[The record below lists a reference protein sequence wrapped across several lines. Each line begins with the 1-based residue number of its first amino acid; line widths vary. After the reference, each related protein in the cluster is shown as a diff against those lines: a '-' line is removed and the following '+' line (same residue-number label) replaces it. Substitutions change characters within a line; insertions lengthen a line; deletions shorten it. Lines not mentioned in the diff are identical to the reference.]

1 MTVEGGERRDAEA
14 PRPWIDRAAQTVA
27 ILGGLF
33 ILATAAMVT
42 TSVLLRWVFKSGV
55 KGDFEMVQI
64 ATAVAVFSFLPLCQ
78 LRRGNVFVD
87 TFTLRT
93 PRGFNRALDR
103 LWDVVYA
110 GFALLIGWR
119 LILGGADAIGSR
131 TSSMV
136 LAIPVGWAIL
146 AVGAMSLFLGF
157 VALVTAVRLGRGGP

>member
-1 MTVEGGERRDAEA
+1 MTHEGAAADAVVSA
-14 PRPWIDRAAQTVA
+14 PWIDRVARGLA

-33 ILATAAMVT
+33 MLAAAVMVT
-42 TSVLLRWVFKSGV
+42 TSVTLRWLFKSGV

-64 ATAVAVFSFLPLCQ
+64 ATAVAVFAFLPLCQ

-93 PRGFNRALDR
+93 PGWFNRGLDR
-103 LWDVVYA
+103 LWDLVYA

-119 LILGGADAIGSR
+119 LILGGLDAIGSR

-146 AVGAMSLFLGF
+146 AVGVMALFLGL
-157 VALVTAVRLGRGGP
+157 VALISFHRLGRARP

>member
-1 MTVEGGERRDAEA
+1 MTHEGTAADVVASA
-14 PRPWIDRAAQTVA
+14 PWVDQVARGLA

-33 ILATAAMVT
+33 MLAAAIMVT
-42 TSVLLRWVFKSGV
+42 TSVTLRWLFKSGV

-64 ATAVAVFSFLPLCQ
+64 ATAVAVFAFLPLCQ

-93 PRGFNRALDR
+93 PTWLNRGLDR
-103 LWDVVYA
+103 LWDLVYA

-119 LILGGADAIGSR
+119 LILGGLDAIGSR

-146 AVGAMSLFLGF
+146 AVGVMALFLGL
-157 VALVTAVRLGRGGP
+157 VALISFRRLGRARP